1 MLSVK
6 YSEFRYGWEQSFLYG
21 RFLFYYQLVFL
32 GWYSV
37 RGDIGLK
44 NDLGI
49 SYTFR
54 VFGVLLIVAWLT
66 RFVVACLRADS
77 FQSLLNA
84 LIHLVKNIPC
94 DVILTAV
101 YIGYF
106 AYPAYYKNTNI
117 YIYLAPLLST
127 LCLIAVRRVR
137 TKAHFL
143 GRVLQFLRDLRARII
158 TKKL

>member
-1 MLSVK
+1 MK
-6 YSEFRYGWEQSFLYG
+6 YSEFRYRWDQSFLYG

-37 RGDIGLK
+37 RGNIGLI

-54 VFGVLLIVAWLT
+54 VFGALLIVAVLT
-66 RFVVACLRADS
+66 RCVVASLRADS

-84 LIHLVKNIPC
+84 LIHFVKNIYC
-94 DVILTAV
+94 DLILTAV
-101 YIGYF
+101 YLGYF

-117 YIYLAPLLST
+117 YVYLAPLLCT
-127 LCLIAVRRVR
+127 LCLIIVRKVR
-137 TKAHFL
+137 IKEYS
-143 GRVLQFLRDLRARII
+143 
-158 TKKL
+158 

>member
-1 MLSVK
+1 MK
-6 YSEFRYGWEQSFLYG
+6 YSEFRYKWDQSILNG

-32 GWYSV
+32 GWYSI
-37 RGDIGLK
+37 RGNIGLI

-54 VFGVLLIVAWLT
+54 VFGVLLIVAGLT
-66 RFVVACLRADS
+66 RLVVACLRAES

-84 LIHLVKNIPC
+84 LIHLVKKIHC

-101 YIGYF
+101 YLGYF
-106 AYPAYYKNTNI
+106 AYPAYYENTNI
-117 YIYLAPLLST
+117 YVYLAPLLGT

-137 TKAHFL
+137 TKAHS
-143 GRVLQFLRDLRARII
+143 
-158 TKKL
+158 

>member
-1 MLSVK
+1 MKREVLSVK
-6 YSEFRYGWEQSFLYG
+6 YSEFRYRWEQSFLNG

-37 RGDIGLK
+37 RGDIGLI

-54 VFGVLLIVAWLT
+54 VFGVLLTIAGST
-66 RFVVACLRADS
+66 RFVVTCLRADS

-84 LIHLVKNIPC
+84 LIHLVKNIPF
-94 DVILTAV
+94 DVILSAV
-101 YIGYF
+101 YVGYF
-106 AYPAYYKNTNI
+106 IYSTYYENTNI
-117 YIYLAPLLST
+117 YVYLAPLLGT

-137 TKAHFL
+137 TK
-143 GRVLQFLRDLRARII
+143 V
-158 TKKL
+158 

>member
-1 MLSVK
+1 MK
-6 YSEFRYGWEQSFLYG
+6 YSEFRHRWDQSFLYG
-21 RFLFYYQLVFL
+21 RFLFYYQMVLL

-37 RGDIGLK
+37 RGNIELI

-54 VFGVLLIVAWLT
+54 AFEILLIIAGLT
-66 RFVVACLRADS
+66 RFVFASLRVDS

-84 LIHLVKNIPC
+84 LIYLLKNIPC

-101 YIGYF
+101 YIGYCV
-106 AYPAYYKNTNI
+106 YPAYYKNTNI
-117 YIYLAPLLST
+117 YVYLAPLLGI

-137 TKAHFL
+137 TRK
-143 GRVLQFLRDLRARII
+143 
-158 TKKL
+158 